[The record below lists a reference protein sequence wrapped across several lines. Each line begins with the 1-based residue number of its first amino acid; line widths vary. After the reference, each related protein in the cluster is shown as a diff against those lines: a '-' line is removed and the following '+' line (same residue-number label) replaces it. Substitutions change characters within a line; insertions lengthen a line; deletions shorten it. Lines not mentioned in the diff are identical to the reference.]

1 MLARTNKRFP
11 VFFDDFMGRDHM
23 PDFFSNNHFKSL
35 PAVNIIENDDDF
47 VIEIAAPGLE
57 KKDFNVNL
65 ENDRLTISSEMESN
79 SEDSKERYTKKE
91 FRYDSFKRSFTLPET
106 VNSEKIKA
114 SHKNGI
120 LFVSIPKKAEARV
133 KPARQIDVS

>member
-1 MLARTNKRFP
+1 M
-11 VFFDDFMGRDHM
+11 
-23 PDFFSNNHFKSL
+23 
-35 PAVNIIENDDDF
+35 NIVENDDDY

-65 ENDRLTISSEMESN
+65 ENDSLTISSEMEN
-79 SEDSKERYTKKE
+79 KSEDSNERYTRKE
-91 FRYDSFKRSFTLPET
+91 FMYKSFKRSFTLPET
-106 VNSEKIKA
+106 VSSDKIKA